1 MSAALDR
8 RRPPP
13 AGSPRPMELPAFQRF
28 DLDNGLRILVAENH
42 KLPEVSLR
50 LIVEAGVAGEPPER
64 GGVGALTGRLLT
76 EGAGER
82 SALEMAAW
90 LDRLG
95 AAFGAGVGYDVAT
108 LSMHFLSDV
117 TGGALDFLRSVVR
130 EPAFESDE
138 VSRVRQERLDE
149 IERNLDEPSVLADHR
164 LIRTIY
170 GDHPYGR
177 PAGGERETVAKLDA
191 GAIRQFHRSRYSAEG
206 AVLIVC
212 GDVVGSALH
221 DAVAER
227 FGDWPGGSEEA
238 APLGDPPEVAPGGPV
253 LVDRPHS
260 AQAEVRVGRIGLP
273 YGGDDFFPATVAN
286 AILGGVFNSRINMN
300 LREDKGWT
308 YGARSSFHFRRG
320 PGPFVIS
327 TAVESGAISG
337 AFREI
342 QAEIRGLVERPP
354 DEAELGLAKNALTLS
369 LPRQFETPSLV
380 TGKVATQQIY
390 ALPAE
395 YWETYVDRV
404 EEVTREQVV
413 EVTRSRL
420 EPESMTLLAV
430 AAESDVRPA
439 LEELGEVRVESAEP

>member
-1 MSAALDR
+1 M
-8 RRPPP
+8 
-13 AGSPRPMELPAFQRF
+13 
-28 DLDNGLRILVAENH
+28 
-42 KLPEVSLR
+42 
-50 LIVEAGVAGEPPER
+50 
-64 GGVGALTGRLLT
+64 
-76 EGAGER
+76 
-82 SALEMAAW
+82 
-90 LDRLG
+90 
-95 AAFGAGVGYDVAT
+95 
-108 LSMHFLSDV
+108 
-117 TGGALDFLRSVVR
+117 
-130 EPAFESDE
+130 
-138 VSRVRQERLDE
+138 
-149 IERNLDEPSVLADHR
+149 
-164 LIRTIY
+164 
-170 GDHPYGR
+170 
-177 PAGGERETVAKLDA
+177 
-191 GAIRQFHRSRYSAEG
+191 
-206 AVLIVC
+206 
-212 GDVVGSALH
+212 
-221 DAVAER
+221 
-227 FGDWPGGSEEA
+227 
-238 APLGDPPEVAPGGPV
+238 
-253 LVDRPHS
+253 
-260 AQAEVRVGRIGLP
+260 
-273 YGGDDFFPATVAN
+273 AN

-404 EEVTREQVV
+404 EEVTRDQVV